1 MSLQTRILNFEL
13 ITELPLHH
21 LPSLFPAVTPFAA
34 ARRRRRP
41 KPLCAPGFRNT
52 GSPLAAPVR
61 DTHPRRCSARHAAD
75 IVAALDVRVHASLVE
90 PPRRR
95 SSCPHRFTTPNPSS
109 PLPRIA
115 LEPELGLPRA
125 RERSRPPWPP
135 PSPCTPCPHLRSSS
149 NPTEP
154 AVPSLTYHG
163 TPELSPS
170 PSPAPEAPPASMS
183 AAAMVAA
190 ALLPRSSHLRSPF
203 AQTEPGNRSTTS
215 P

>member
-1 MSLQTRILNFEL
+1 MSLQTGVLNFAL
-13 ITELPLHH
+13 FTK
-21 LPSLFPAVTPFAA
+21 LPSSPSPSL
-34 ARRRRRP
+34 
-41 KPLCAPGFRNT
+41 LAP
-52 GSPLAAPVR
+52 PQL
-61 DTHPRRCSARHAAD
+61 
-75 IVAALDVRVHASLVE
+75 LDVRVHASLVE

-149 NPTEP
+149 DPTEP

>member
-1 MSLQTRILNFEL
+1 MR
-13 ITELPLHH
+13 PG
-21 LPSLFPAVTPFAA
+21 
-34 ARRRRRP
+34 RRRKTEITNCILKIRVNYET
-41 KPLCAPGFRNT
+41 AISFIM
-52 GSPLAAPVR
+52 LALPQL
-61 DTHPRRCSARHAAD
+61 
-75 IVAALDVRVHASLVE
+75 LDVRVHASLVE

-125 RERSRPPWPP
+125 RERNRPPWPP

-149 NPTEP
+149 DPTEP

>member
-1 MSLQTRILNFEL
+1 MHSSFNFYLPNQCSNEKVPKTKVVDLEILNNFGIQEFFIWGQEEGEKLNLQTAFWNFEL
-13 ITELPLHH
+13 FTRPPSSPS
-21 LPSLFPAVTPFAA
+21 PSL
-34 ARRRRRP
+34 
-41 KPLCAPGFRNT
+41 LAP
-52 GSPLAAPVR
+52 PQL
-61 DTHPRRCSARHAAD
+61 
-75 IVAALDVRVHASLVE
+75 LDVRVHASLVE

-125 RERSRPPWPP
+125 RERNRPPWPP

-149 NPTEP
+149 DPTEP

-170 PSPAPEAPPASMS
+170 PSPAPGFYFSFPQLKFLQQPYFS
-183 AAAMVAA
+183 
-190 ALLPRSSHLRSPF
+190 F
-203 AQTEPGNRSTTS
+203 
-215 P
+215 

>member
-1 MSLQTRILNFEL
+1 MNLQTAFWNFEL
-13 ITELPLHH
+13 ITR
-21 LPSLFPAVTPFAA
+21 LPSPPSL
-34 ARRRRRP
+34 
-41 KPLCAPGFRNT
+41 LLAP
-52 GSPLAAPVR
+52 PQL
-61 DTHPRRCSARHAAD
+61 
-75 IVAALDVRVHASLVE
+75 LDVRVHASLVE

-95 SSCPHRFTTPNPSS
+95 SSCPHRFTTPKPSS

-149 NPTEP
+149 DPTEP

-170 PSPAPEAPPASMS
+170 PSPAPEAPPPWLPPP
-183 AAAMVAA
+183 
-190 ALLPRSSHLRSPF
+190 LLPRSPHLRSPF
-203 AQTEPGNRSTTS
+203 AQAEPENRSTTS
-215 P
+215 H